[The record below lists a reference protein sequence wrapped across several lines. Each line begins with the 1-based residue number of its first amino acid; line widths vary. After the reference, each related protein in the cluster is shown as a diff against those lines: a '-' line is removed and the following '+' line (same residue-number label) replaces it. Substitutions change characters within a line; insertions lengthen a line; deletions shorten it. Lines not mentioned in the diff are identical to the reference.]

1 MKIEKTLTNL
11 EVKNL
16 CEILKGNN
24 SFLITMRLPYAIR
37 QALRININVLMDRLQ
52 IFNDERSDIIA
63 RYIRNGYG
71 KDNGNGTISIDKTYI
86 TPFQQEV
93 SELEAVTNDL
103 EFEGIA
109 KNVVDEILSTE
120 NFTLAEE
127 DALLLFTVEE
137 KKEK

>member
-37 QALRININVLMDRLQ
+37 QALRININTLMDRLQ
-52 IFNDERSDIIA
+52 IFNEERSDIIK
-63 RYIRNGYG
+63 RYLDNGYG
-71 KDNGNGTISIDKTYI
+71 KDNGNGTISIDKMYI
-86 TPFQQEV
+86 KPFQQEV
-93 SELEAVTNDL
+93 NELEAVTNDL

-109 KNVVDEILSTE
+109 KSTVDTLLSSE
-120 NFTLAEE
+120 SFTLAEE
-127 DALLLFTVEE
+127 DALLLFACED
-137 KKEK
+137 K

>member
-63 RYIRNGYG
+63 RYIKNGYG
-71 KDNGNGTISIDKTYI
+71 KDNGNGTISIDKMYI

-103 EFEGIA
+103 EFEGIT

>member
-127 DALLLFTVEE
+127 DALLLFTIEE

>member
-71 KDNGNGTISIDKTYI
+71 KDNGNGTISINKTYI

>member
-71 KDNGNGTISIDKTYI
+71 KDNGNGTISIDKMYI

>member
-71 KDNGNGTISIDKTYI
+71 KDNGNGTISIDKMYI
-86 TPFQQEV
+86 APFQQEI

-103 EFEGIA
+103 EFEGIT

>member
-52 IFNDERSDIIA
+52 IFNDERSDIIT

-71 KDNGNGTISIDKTYI
+71 KDNGNGTISIDKMYI